1 MLQYIVQFSLRFRG
15 VVVALAGVV
24 LAYGLYVASNAKL
37 DVFPNFVQPQ
47 VVIQTE
53 APGLSPEQV
62 EVLVTRPIETTVNGL
77 GDMESLRSESIGGLS
92 IITVIFKE
100 GTEVFRARQMLGEQ
114 LSEMTGTLPAGVK
127 TPRMTPLTSS
137 TMDLLKIGLVSDKMS
152 PMELR
157 TFADWTL
164 KPRLLSVPGVA
175 KCNTFGGEVR
185 QLQIQVLPE
194 RLLAYNLALSD
205 VLAAAR
211 VSTVVMGAGFIETSN
226 QRITIQT
233 EGQALT
239 PEILGEVVVAHTND
253 LSVRLKDVARVAE
266 GAEIKF
272 GDCVIMGRW
281 GVLLT
286 MNSQYGANTMEVTK
300 ALEAA
305 LDEMKPLLDKEGIKL
320 YPRLHRPATFIEAA
334 LKNMKHS
341 LVLGGILVA
350 VVLFLLLGSVR
361 TACISLVAI
370 PMSLLTAV
378 IVLEKFGITINTITL
393 GGLVIALGS
402 VVDDSIIDVEN
413 ILRRLREFRAKNSA
427 AKQPLTPALSPSE
440 GERENI
446 IQAQKG
452 IQSDTAISSSVEPA
466 TENPSEREKNSN
478 SLKTM
483 SPLPRRGGEG
493 QGEGDVRGASKGEI
507 FHVILNASLEVRSA
521 IVFATFIVALVFL
534 PVLTLTGLQ
543 GSFFAPLAL
552 SYLLAILASLA
563 VALTLTPAL
572 AYLFFDKGA
581 VKTDE
586 PRLQHWLKACYR
598 RTLGFVTRW
607 PRIIMAV
614 VAAICLGTL
623 ALLPHGGEFLP
634 EFREGHFVLQ
644 VFTTPGTS
652 LPEMLRLGTKIS
664 KELLKNEHIAT
675 VEQQV
680 GRAELGEDPWGPHR
694 SEFHVDLKPMSGEG
708 EGKMSD
714 EIRAVL
720 KTFPGIQF
728 EVLTFLGD
736 RIGETI
742 SGETAP
748 VVVNI
753 FGDDLDVLDAKAR
766 EVATVLNTVPGHA
779 DVQVKSPP
787 GAPRM
792 VVRLRPDRM
801 TQFGFRPVEVL
812 EAIQTSYQGEVVAQ
826 THLASQAAD
835 VAVIFDE
842 KDRRDPEA
850 IGSLLL
856 RSPQGTLLPL
866 RELAEIYPA
875 SGRFS
880 IMHEGARRRQ
890 TVTGATSGRDVSS
903 FVEEA
908 KKQIA
913 AKVSFPAG
921 TYARFSGAAQA
932 KEKAQRELLFH
943 SAIATVG
950 ILLLLT
956 IVFPNWRNLM
966 LLLVNIPFA
975 LVGGVL
981 AVWLNNILSSGDSG
995 LTIGSLVGFVTLFGI
1010 TMRNSIMMISHFEHL
1025 VKVEGMTWGM
1035 EAAMRGASERLM
1047 PILMTATVTG
1057 LGLLPLA
1064 LGSGEAGREIEG
1076 PMAIVIL
1083 GGLVTSTI
1091 LNLLVLPSL
1100 ALRFGR
1106 FSPAILPPEEPGA
1119 ARV

>member
-1 MLQYIVQFSLRFRG
+1 MLQSLVQFSLKFRG
-15 VVVALAGVV
+15 VVVALACV
-24 LAYGLYVASNAKL
+24 LLGYGLYVAANAKL

-47 VVIQTE
+47 VVIQSE

-62 EVLVTRPIETTVNGL
+62 ELLVTRPIETTVNGL
-77 GDMESLRSESIGGLS
+77 GDMESLRSESIEGLS
-92 IITVIFKE
+92 IITVVFKE
-100 GTEVFRARQMLGEQ
+100 GTDVFRARQMLGEQ
-114 LSEMTGTLPAGVK
+114 LAEMAGLLPAGVK

-137 TMDLLKIGLVSDKMS
+137 TMDLLKIGLVSDKLS

-175 KCNTFGGEVR
+175 KCSTFGGEVR

-194 RLLAYNLALSD
+194 RLRAYNLALSD

-211 VSTVVMGAGFIETSN
+211 ASTAVMGAGFIETKN

-239 PEILGEVVVAHTND
+239 PEALGEVVVANANGF
-253 LSVRLKDVARVAE
+253 SVRLKDVARVVE
-266 GAEIKF
+266 GAEMKF

-286 MNSQYGANTMEVTK
+286 MSSQYGANTMEVTR

-305 LDEMKPLLDKEGIKL
+305 LEEMKPMLAQAGITM
-320 YPRLHRPATFIEAA
+320 YGRMHRPATFIEAA

-341 LVLGGILVA
+341 LALGGILVA

-378 IVLEKFGITINTITL
+378 IVLEKCGITINTITL

-413 ILRRLREFRAKNSA
+413 IFRRLRERRSPTRPVSA
-427 AKQPLTPALSPSE
+427 NELKCAGSETGAPPA
-440 GERENI
+440 
-446 IQAQKG
+446 
-452 IQSDTAISSSVEPA
+452 
-466 TENPSEREKNSN
+466 
-478 SLKTM
+478 
-483 SPLPRRGGEG
+483 
-493 QGEGDVRGASKGEI
+493 QGEV
-507 FHVILNASLEVRSA
+507 FHVILNASLEVRRA

-552 SYLLAILASLA
+552 SYILAIMASLL

-572 AYLFFDKGA
+572 AYLFFDKGVA
-581 VKTDE
+581 KPEE
-586 PRLQHWLKACYR
+586 PRLQRWLKAGYGHV
-598 RTLGFVTRW
+598 LGFVTRW
-607 PRIIMAV
+607 PRAIMAV
-614 VAAICLGTL
+614 VTVICLGSLT
-623 ALLPHGGEFLP
+623 LLPHGGEFLP

-644 VFTTPGTS
+644 AFAAPGTS
-652 LPEMLRLGTKIS
+652 LPEMRRIGTEIS
-664 KELLKNEHIAT
+664 LALLADSNHIAT
-675 VEQQV
+675 IEQQV

-694 SEFHVDLKPMSGEG
+694 SEFHVDLHPMPAE
-708 EGKMSD
+708 EEEKMAD
-714 EIRAVL
+714 AIRVVL
-720 KTFPGIQF
+720 EKFPGIQS

-753 FGDDLDVLDAKAR
+753 FGDDLDLLDAKAH
-766 EVATVLNTVPGHA
+766 EVAGVLNTIPGHA

-792 VVRLRPDRM
+792 VVRLRPDRL

-812 EAIQTSYQGEVVAQ
+812 EAIQTSYQGTVVAQ
-826 THLASQAAD
+826 THRASQVAD
-835 VAVIFDE
+835 VAVILDE
-842 KDRRDPEA
+842 KDRQDPEA
-850 IGSLLL
+850 LGALML
-856 RSPQGTLLPL
+856 RSSQGTLLPL
-866 RELAEIYPA
+866 RELAEIYPT

-880 IMHEGARRRQ
+880 ILHEGARRRQ
-890 TVTGATSGRDVSS
+890 TVTCATSGRDVSS

-908 KKQIA
+908 KRQIA
-913 AKVSFPAG
+913 AKVNFPAG
-921 TYARFSGAAQA
+921 VYVAFSGAAQA
-932 KEKAQRELLFH
+932 KDKAQRELLLH
-943 SAIATVG
+943 SAIAAVG

-956 IVFPNWRNLM
+956 IVFHNWRNLL
-966 LLLVNIPFA
+966 LLLVNVPFA

-981 AVWLNNILSSGDSG
+981 AVWLSSVISPGQSS

-1025 VKVEGMTWGM
+1025 VKEEGMTWGL
-1035 EAAMRGASERLM
+1035 EAARRGASERLM
-1047 PILMTATVTG
+1047 PILMTATVTA

-1064 LGSGEAGREIEG
+1064 IGSGEAGREIEG

-1083 GGLVTSTI
+1083 GGLITSTL
-1091 LNLLVLPSL
+1091 LNLLVLPTL
-1100 ALRFGR
+1100 ALKFGR
-1106 FSPAILPPEEPGA
+1106 FEGTA
-1119 ARV
+1119 AASK